1 MNDVDEIICR
11 LSEGTISQVERKRLY
26 ALLRERP
33 DKLDE
38 IHAILFGSNCCLCD
52 FEEIILPN
60 KKSQSILHDTAT
72 FITPNNIIHGKKRFG
87 GLKIRELSRHRLAK
101 MASDIMQIE

>member
-1 MNDVDEIICR
+1 MNDIDELICR
-11 LSEGTISQVERKRLY
+11 LSEGTISPVERKRLY

-38 IHAILFGSNCCLCD
+38 IHAILFGSNCCPGD
-52 FEEIILPN
+52 FEEIILPD
-60 KKSQSILHDTAT
+60 KKSQSILRDTAT
-72 FITPNNIIHGKKRFG
+72 FITPNNIIQGKRRFG
-87 GLKIRELSRHRLAK
+87 GSKIRGSSRQSIAK